1 MSTSDSQDLFPNLQ
15 LQRRNL
21 FICWEHPNIS
31 LGQAQSGAESRLSLR
46 DWFQVKGCALRRAR
60 PHLESS
66 SWPQTLAQ
74 APFSPQR
81 WRSIILQPDS
91 STPDAIT
98 AAEAFAITIRW
109 QFTEG
114 NSIWV
119 YFSHFFKT
127 VLLTSFFSR
136 PQISFIFF
144 VVLNLKPGS
153 LSLPTVKHSSGIRSH
168 LFISAQ

>member
-119 YFSHFFKT
+119 YFSHYFWNCTPDLFLQQTSNIFYFLCGFKPKARQ
-127 VLLTSFFSR
+127 SE
-136 PQISFIFF
+136 
-144 VVLNLKPGS
+144 
-153 LSLPTVKHSSGIRSH
+153 
-168 LFISAQ
+168 SAYSKTLIWD